1 MINLKT
7 SITRGLASLLGTLI
21 LLSSTLLNLAVA
33 KDYLIKNATVHTAG
47 QAGVL
52 KNTDI
57 LISDGFIMELGKNLV
72 VGRSTEVIDAKGKDV
87 TPGLINANT
96 QLGLVEINAASQ
108 SVDHTTSQKGVG
120 ASFNIAPAINFRSTL
135 IPQNRINGLTRAI
148 VVPGFG
154 NSIFAGSSS
163 AIALFSDMTG
173 MLSENV
179 AQHVVYGIGGAE
191 FNGGSRAAAYMALDK
206 ALNDANFL
214 RHNRNRFDPGFE
226 SHFSLSIDD
235 LDALKPVL
243 EKKIPLI
250 VHANRSDDIL
260 RMIALAK
267 KHNIRIAIQ
276 GASEAW
282 VVANEIARAKVPVI
296 IDPIL
301 NLPGS
306 FSSLSTR
313 IDAAA
318 ILHDS
323 GVKLVFIGK
332 DWQSTHNGYLV
343 RQSAGNAVS
352 HGLPAEE
359 ALKAMTINT
368 AEVFGIKNYG
378 QIKVGMEA
386 DVVIWDGDPLE
397 VTTNAEQVFIKGLKQ
412 PMVSRATRLRDRF
425 WDLNDKKNKA
435 YVK

>member
-1 MINLKT
+1 MINLNTVSK
-7 SITRGLASLLGTLI
+7 LALFILLG
-21 LLSSTLLNLAVA
+21 SSIFSISIA
-33 KDYLIKNATVHTAG
+33 KDYLIKNATVHTAS

-52 KNTDI
+52 KRVDV
-57 LISDGFIMELGKNLV
+57 LISDGFIMELGKNLKAN
-72 VGRSTEVIDAKGKDV
+72 SNTEVIEAKGKHI

-96 QLGLVEINAASQ
+96 QLGLVEIDAAS
-108 SVDHTTSQKGVG
+108 STVDHTTKQKGVG

-163 AIALFSDMTG
+163 AITLLSDMSG
-173 MLSENV
+173 MISENI
-179 AQHVVYGIGGAE
+179 AQHAIYGVGGAR
-191 FNGGSRAAAYMALDK
+191 FNGGSRAAAYSALDK
-206 ALNDANFL
+206 ALKEANYL
-214 RHNRNRFDPGFE
+214 RHNRSRFDPGFE

-243 EKKIPLI
+243 EKKMPLI
-250 VHANRSDDIL
+250 IHAHRSDDIL
-260 RMIALAK
+260 RMIDLSK

-301 NLPGS
+301 NLPNS
-306 FSSLSTR
+306 FSSLSNR

-318 ILHDS
+318 ILHNA
-323 GVKLVFIGK
+323 GVKLVFMGK

-386 DVVIWDGDPLE
+386 DVVIWDGDPME
-397 VTTNAEQVFIKGLKQ
+397 VTTNAEQVFIKGQKQ

-425 WDLNDKKNKA
+425 WNLSENKNKA